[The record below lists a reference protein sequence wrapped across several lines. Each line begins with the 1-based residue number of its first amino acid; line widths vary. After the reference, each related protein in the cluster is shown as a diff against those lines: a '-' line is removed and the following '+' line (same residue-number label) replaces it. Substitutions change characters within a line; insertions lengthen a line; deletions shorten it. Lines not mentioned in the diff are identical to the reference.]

1 MALLE
6 IKNIHAETSG
16 KKILNGISLKV
27 CRGELHILMGPNGS
41 GKSTLAQILSGNG
54 AYNVSK
60 GSIVFGAKNLLKL
73 KPEERAQAGIFLQF
87 QNPPDLPG
95 ISLGTLVRRSRSA
108 LSANPKKND
117 LLKIGAEIAAKAKL
131 FKFGDKFLEREMNGF
146 SGGEKKRSEIFQ
158 SSLLPWKL
166 AILDE
171 PDSGLDADGL
181 RLAAQEI
188 KNYLKNGRSV
198 ILITHSQRLAKLLRP
213 EKTHILLNGKIAL
226 SGKNDLI
233 ERIEAKGYG
242 WLEKFKIQSSKLK
255 ITV

>member
-1 MALLE
+1 
-6 IKNIHAETSG
+6 
-16 KKILNGISLKV
+16 
-27 CRGELHILMGPNGS
+27 MGPNGS

-146 SGGEKKRSEIFQ
+146 SGGEKRDRKF
-158 SSLLPWKL
+158 SSHRFCLGSW
-166 AILDE
+166 
-171 PDSGLDADGL
+171 
-181 RLAAQEI
+181 RFWT
-188 KNYLKNGRSV
+188 N
-198 ILITHSQRLAKLLRP
+198 
-213 EKTHILLNGKIAL
+213 
-226 SGKNDLI
+226 
-233 ERIEAKGYG
+233 RIRG
-242 WLEKFKIQSSKLK
+242 WTRTACGWRRRKLK
-255 ITV
+255 TI

>member
-16 KKILNGISLKV
+16 KKILNGIALKV
-27 CRGELHILMGPNGS
+27 SRGELHILMGPNGS
-41 GKSTLAQILSGNG
+41 GKSTLAQVLAGNG
-54 AYNVSK
+54 AYKVSK
-60 GSIVFGAKNLLKL
+60 GSIKFSGKDLPKL
-73 KPEERAQAGIFLQF
+73 KPEARAKLGLFLQF

-95 ISLGTLVRRSRSA
+95 ISLGILIRRSRRA
-108 LSANPKKND
+108 LNSDSKKND

-131 FKFGDKFLEREMNGF
+131 FKFGGQFLEREMNGF

-158 SSLLPWKL
+158 SSLTPWKL

-188 KNYLKNGRSV
+188 KNYLKNNRSV
-198 ILITHSQRLAKLLRP
+198 ILITHSQRLAKLLKP
-213 EKTHILLNGKIAL
+213 DKIHILLDGKIAL
-226 SGKNDLI
+226 SGKKDLI
-233 ERIEAKGYG
+233 EKIETKGYG
-242 WLEKFKIQSSKLK
+242 WIEKTQN
-255 ITV
+255 

>member
-16 KKILNGISLKV
+16 KKILNGIALKV
-27 CRGELHILMGPNGS
+27 GKGELHIFMGPNGS
-41 GKSTLAQILSGNG
+41 GKSTLAQVLAGNG
-54 AYNVSK
+54 AYKVLK
-60 GSIVFGAKNLLKL
+60 GGVKFSGKDLLKL
-73 KPEERAQAGIFLQF
+73 KPEARAKLGLFLQF

-95 ISLGTLVRRSRSA
+95 ISLGTLIRRSRSA
-108 LSANPKKND
+108 LSAYSKKND
-117 LLKIGAEIAAKAKL
+117 LLKIGAEIAGKARL
-131 FKFGDKFLEREMNGF
+131 FKFGSQFLDREINGF

-158 SSLLPWKL
+158 SSILPWKL

-198 ILITHSQRLAKLLRP
+198 ILITHSQRLAKLL
-213 EKTHILLNGKIAL
+213 KSDKIHILLDGKIAL
-226 SGKNDLI
+226 SGKKDLI
-233 ERIEAKGYG
+233 GKIEEKGYQ
-242 WLEKFKIQSSKLK
+242 W
-255 ITV
+255 VR